1 MPPTAPAPGPAAFAR
16 RLALAAALLLVS
28 ALAVAGDARALETK
42 AKQAILIDAST
53 GAVLLEKDADTSMP
67 PSSMSKMMTIYLLF
81 DSLKSGSLSLDDSF
95 AVSRRAWR
103 WGGSKMW
110 VLVDTR
116 VRIEDLIRGIIIHSG
131 NDASI
136 VVAEGLAGSED
147 AFADMMNE
155 RAAAIGLEN
164 SRFVNATGWPA
175 EGQHV
180 TARDLAKLALRTIRD
195 FPEYYHYYGE
205 KNFTYNNIRQ
215 GNRNPLLYQNL
226 GADGLKTGHTE
237 AAGFGLTASA
247 ERNGRRLIL
256 VVNGL
261 ESERDRSRESARL
274 LEWGFREFD
283 NYPLFTAGETVE
295 DAGVWLGRDKT
306 VPLVVD
312 RDVVVTLPRRARRN
326 MKVSVVYEGPVPAPI
341 AKGAQIASLRI
352 AAPGFETIE
361 LPLQAGADVAQ
372 LGFAGRLGAALK
384 QLVWGPAN

>member
-1 MPPTAPAPGPAAFAR
+1 MPPTATAQPPAALAR
-16 RLALAAALLLVS
+16 RLALAAALVLIS
-28 ALAVAGDARALETK
+28 ALAFAGGAAALETK
-42 AKQAILIDAST
+42 ARQAILIDAST
-53 GAVLLEKDADTSMP
+53 GAVLLEKNADDTMP

-81 DSLKSGSLSLDDSF
+81 DSLKSGSHSLDDTF
-95 AVSRRAWR
+95 AVSPQAWR

-116 VRIEDLIRGIIIHSG
+116 VRIEDLIRGIIVQSG

-136 VVAEGLAGSED
+136 VVAEGLAGSEE

-164 SRFVNATGWPA
+164 SHFVNATGWPA
-175 EGQHV
+175 EGQYV
-180 TARDLAKLALRTIRD
+180 TARDLAHLALRTIRD
-195 FPEYYHYYGE
+195 FPDYYHYYAE
-205 KNFTYNNIRQ
+205 TSFAYNNITQ

-237 AAGFGLTASA
+237 EAGYGLTASA
-247 ERNGRRLIL
+247 VRNGRRLIL

-261 ESERDRSRESARL
+261 ESERDRSTESARL
-274 LEWGFREFD
+274 LEWGFSEFD

-295 DAGVWLGRDKT
+295 KAAVWLGRDET

-312 RDVVVTLPRRARRN
+312 HDIVVTLPRRARRN
-326 MKVSVVYEGPVPAPI
+326 MTVSVVYEGPVPAPI
-341 AKGAQIASLRI
+341 AKGTPIASLRI
-352 AAPGFETIE
+352 AAPDIETID
-361 LPLQAGADVAQ
+361 LPLRAGADIDR

-384 QLVWGPAN
+384 QLIWGPAN

>member
-1 MPPTAPAPGPAAFAR
+1 MPPTAIAHPPAAFAR
-16 RLALAAALLLVS
+16 RLALAAALVLIS
-28 ALAVAGDARALETK
+28 ALAFAGDTRAIETK
-42 AKQAILIDAST
+42 AKQAVLIDAST
-53 GAVLLEKDADTSMP
+53 GAVLLDKDADTSMP

-136 VVAEGLAGSED
+136 VVAEGLAGSEE

-155 RAAAIGLEN
+155 RGAAIGLEN
-164 SRFVNATGWPA
+164 SRFANATGWPA
-175 EGQHV
+175 EGQYV
-180 TARDLAKLALRTIRD
+180 TARDLAQLALRTIRD
-195 FPEYYHYYGE
+195 FPEFYHYYGE
-205 KNFTYNNIRQ
+205 KSFTYNDIRQ

-274 LEWGFREFD
+274 LDWGFREFD

-295 DAGVWLGRDKT
+295 DAGVWLGRDET

-341 AKGAQIASLRI
+341 AKGAKIATLRI
-352 AAPGFETIE
+352 AAPDFETIE
-361 LPLQAGADVAQ
+361 LPLRAGADIAQ